1 VSRLS
6 RLRRWMFPDDSE
18 TRTDGRGARG
28 GALGRGE
35 QGEEL
40 EERGR
45 IKMETMTEAC
55 VGRG

>member
-6 RLRRWMFPDDSE
+6 RKQRWMFPDDSE
-18 TRTDGRGARG
+18 TRTDERGARG
-28 GALGRGE
+28 GALGRDE

-45 IKMETMTEAC
+45 SKMEAMTEAY
-55 VGRG
+55 VRRG

>member
-1 VSRLS
+1 
-6 RLRRWMFPDDSE
+6 MFPDDSE

-28 GALGRGE
+28 DALGRDE

-45 IKMETMTEAC
+45 SKMEAMTEAY
-55 VGRG
+55 VRRG